1 MFPGQRKFQLTG
13 VGLIRLVL
21 WLLGFGCA
29 GMSLPVSAATFAE
42 VQQLLGRYCADC
54 HAGSDAEGGLAV
66 ETLTAETAKTTD
78 RATWVRVLR
87 QLRGRAMPPDDAA
100 QLADADRQ
108 MLEAWITQVALKA
121 DCSGGERPGRVTV
134 RRLNRQEYDNTI
146 RDLFGVDLQIART
159 FPNDD
164 VGYGFDSIGDVLSVS
179 PVLFERYVDAAEE
192 IVRTVIASNDVDA
205 AETQRL
211 KGEVLGRTGQF
222 VRDTE
227 ISTAGD
233 YLLRVVAWGD
243 QAGPQPCLMLVGM
256 DGRPLKKLPVPNGRG
271 DPVDYEVALELDP
284 GKHQFGVAFLNDFYL
299 KPELNGGKKLDRNLH
314 VDEVEL
320 IGPIGAP
327 PNDPPDFHRRFFDP
341 PIDREATIESQ
352 TDAVMHLLNP
362 LASRAFRRRATVA
375 EIEGLGDIFRLARR
389 NGEPIERA
397 TQLAIAAVL
406 VSPSFLFRLEAD
418 PEQGQIRKLND
429 FELASRLSYFLWS
442 SMPDD
447 ELFRAAARGE
457 LHTADQLVA
466 QARRMLR
473 DERVSA
479 LVENFAG
486 QWLQLRALEEFF
498 PSRKH
503 FPAFDSDLRRAM
515 RRETEMFFATIVAED
530 RSILEFL
537 DADYTFVNKRLAEH
551 YGIPNIE
558 SSDFQRVGLAG
569 GQRGGLLGQ
578 ASILAVTSNPTRT
591 NPVKRGKWILE
602 TLFGSPPPEPPAGV
616 PQLAEAGSAKL
627 TGTLRERMEQH
638 RADPA
643 CATCHKM
650 LDPLGF
656 GLENYDA
663 IGSWRDREGSF
674 PIDASGELPDG
685 KKFAGPAELRTLL
698 LDRADDFRRCFAEKM
713 LTYALGRG
721 LEHYDACAIERI
733 VANCR
738 AADDRFT
745 VVIEEIVRSPAF
757 QQRESGGQ
765 E

>member
-1 MFPGQRKFQLTG
+1 MFPGQQKFHVAG
-13 VGLIRLVL
+13 AGFIRLVL
-21 WLLGFGCA
+21 VLFCCSWPGIC
-29 GMSLPVSAATFAE
+29 LPVLAASFEE
-42 VQQLLGRYCADC
+42 VEQLLTRYCGDC
-54 HAGSDAEGGLAV
+54 HVGAEAEGGLTV
-66 ETLTAETAKTTD
+66 ETLSAATARTTD
-78 RATWVRVLR
+78 RATWGRVLN

-100 QLADADRQ
+100 QPSDADRRI
-108 MLEAWITQVALKA
+108 LEDWIVEYALKA
-121 DCSGGERPGRVTV
+121 DCSGGERPGRVTI

-179 PVLFERYVDAAEE
+179 PVLFERYVEAADE
-192 IVRTVIASNDVDA
+192 IVRTVIASNDVEA

-211 KGEVLGRTGQF
+211 KGEVLGTTGQF

-243 QAGPQPCLMLVGM
+243 QAGPQPCQMLVGM
-256 DGRPLKKLPVPNGRG
+256 DGRPLKKLPVPNDRG
-271 DPVDYEVALELDP
+271 DPVDYEVSLKLEP

-314 VDEVEL
+314 IDAIEL
-320 IGPIGAP
+320 IGPIGGP
-327 PNDPPDFHRRFFDP
+327 PEDPPEFHQRFFNP
-341 PIDREATIESQ
+341 PIDRESSIDNQ
-352 TDAVMHLLNP
+352 TEAVKHLLNP
-362 LASRAFRRRATVA
+362 LASRAFRRRATVT
-375 EIEGLGDIFRLARR
+375 EIEGLGNIFRLARR

-418 PEQGQIRKLND
+418 PEEGQVRTLND
-429 FELASRLSYFLWS
+429 FELASRLSYFLWG

-457 LHTADQLVA
+457 LHTDDQLVT

-473 DERVSA
+473 DERISA

-515 RRETEMFFATIVAED
+515 RRETEMFFGTIIAED
-530 RSILEFL
+530 RSILDFL
-537 DADYTFVNKRLAEH
+537 DADYTFVNERLAKH
-551 YGIPNIE
+551 YGMSHVNGSE
-558 SSDFQRVGLAG
+558 FQRVGLEG
-569 GQRGGLLGQ
+569 GRRGGLLGQ
-578 ASILAVTSNPTRT
+578 ASILSVTSNPTRT

-685 KKFAGPAELRTLL
+685 KKFSGPAELRTIL

-721 LEHYDACAIERI
+721 LEYYDACAIERI

-738 AADDRFT
+738 AGDDRFA

>member
-1 MFPGQRKFQLTG
+1 MAGATRLIVWLLCFGWA
-13 VGLIRLVL
+13 GLI
-21 WLLGFGCA
+21 
-29 GMSLPVSAATFAE
+29 LPVSAAPFAE
-42 VQQLLGRYCADC
+42 VQQFLGRYCADC
-54 HAGSDAEGGLAV
+54 HAGTDAEGGLAV
-66 ETLTAETAKTTD
+66 ETLTVETARTTD
-78 RATWVRVLR
+78 RATWVRVLN

-100 QLADADRQ
+100 QPSDTDRQ

-121 DCSGGERPGRVTV
+121 DCSGGERPGRVTI

-146 RDLFGVDLQIART
+146 RDLFGVDLQVART
-159 FPNDD
+159 FPHDD

-205 AETQRL
+205 AETQQL
-211 KGEVLGRTGQF
+211 KGETLGRTGQF

-227 ISTAGD
+227 ISSAGD
-233 YLLRVVAWGD
+233 YLLRVEAWGD

-256 DGRPLKKLPVPNGRG
+256 DGRPIKKVPVPNGPG
-271 DPVDYEVALELDP
+271 DPIDYEFQLKLEA
-284 GKHQFGVAFLNDFYL
+284 GKHQFGVAFLNDFFL
-299 KPELNGGKKLDRNLH
+299 AAEQNGGKKLDRNLH
-314 VDEVEL
+314 IDAVEL
-320 IGPIGAP
+320 IGPIGGP
-327 PNDPPDFHRRFFDP
+327 PENPPEFHQRFFDP

-352 TDAVMHLLNP
+352 TDAAMHLLNP
-362 LASRAFRRRATVA
+362 LASRAFRRRATVT

-418 PEQGQIRKLND
+418 PEQGQVRELND

-457 LHTADQLVA
+457 LHTADQLVS

-473 DERVSA
+473 DERVTA

-515 RRETEMFFATIVAED
+515 RRETELFFATIIAED

-537 DADYTFVNKRLAEH
+537 DADYTFVNERLAKH
-551 YGIPNIE
+551 YGIPDIE
-558 SSDFQRVGLAG
+558 TADFQKVGLAG
-569 GQRGGLLGQ
+569 GRRGGLLGQ

-616 PQLAEAGSAKL
+616 PQLAEAGTSQL

-663 IGSWRDREGSF
+663 IGSWRDHEGSF

-685 KKFAGPAELRTLL
+685 KKFSGPAELRALL

-721 LEHYDACAIERI
+721 LEYYDACAIERI

-738 AADDRFT
+738 AGDDRFA
-745 VVIEEIVRSPAF
+745 VVIEEIVKSPAF